1 MIPAYTILL
10 IRMDDIMRT
19 VLIVDDSALMRTLMR
34 TIVTKN
40 GYEVVG
46 EADNGSLGVEK
57 YKELLPDIVTMDV
70 TMKGMD
76 GIEALRQIM
85 NVNVGANVLMVSSMG
100 QGTIVRQAIEYG
112 AKDFILKPYEEKQV
126 LNALHSLS

>member
-1 MIPAYTILL
+1 
-10 IRMDDIMRT
+10 MDDIMRT